1 MLSLGYVAIR
11 ILTMDSHK
19 RQSTVILRWLDMFR
33 NLLSSV
39 WRFLPAKI
47 RRWSVRAT
55 NVKFT
60 VTAAGIILDRE
71 GRVLLIKHRFRPGSG
86 WGIPGGFLQAGEEP
100 VDALRR
106 EMREE
111 IGLELDQPRIF
122 AVRTFARHSQLE
134 VVFVVNG
141 LGELKP
147 KSIEVERVAWF
158 KPDSLPDQ
166 LPSDQKKLIRSVLH
180 DGAKG
185 PD

>member
-1 MLSLGYVAIR
+1 
-11 ILTMDSHK
+11 
-19 RQSTVILRWLDMFR
+19 
-33 NLLSSV
+33 
-39 WRFLPAKI
+39 
-47 RRWSVRAT
+47 
-55 NVKFT
+55 
-60 VTAAGIILDRE
+60 
-71 GRVLLIKHRFRPGSG
+71 VLLIKHRFRPGSG

-106 EMREE
+106 ELREE

-122 AVRTFARHSQLE
+122 DVRTFSRHSQLE
-134 VVFVVNG
+134 VVFLVNAS
-141 LGELKP
+141 GETQP

-166 LPSDQKKLIRSVLH
+166 LPSDQKKLIRSALH

>member
-1 MLSLGYVAIR
+1 
-11 ILTMDSHK
+11 
-19 RQSTVILRWLDMFR
+19 
-33 NLLSSV
+33 
-39 WRFLPAKI
+39 
-47 RRWSVRAT
+47 VRAT

-60 VTAAGIILDRE
+60 VTAAGIIFDRE

-106 EMREE
+106 ELREE

-122 AVRTFARHSQLE
+122 DVRTFSRHSQLE
-134 VVFVVNG
+134 VVFLVNAS
-141 LGELKP
+141 GETQP
-147 KSIEVERVAWF
+147 KSIEVECVAWF

-166 LPSDQKKLIRSVLH
+166 LPSDQKKLIRSALH

>member
-1 MLSLGYVAIR
+1 MLKR
-11 ILTMDSHK
+11 IL
-19 RQSTVILRWLDMFR
+19 
-33 NLLSSV
+33 SSL
-39 WRFLPAKI
+39 WRRLPPKL

-106 EMREE
+106 ELREE
-111 IGLELDQPRIF
+111 IGLELDQPRIL
-122 AVRTFARHSQLE
+122 AVRTFSRHSQLE
-134 VVFVVNG
+134 VVF
-141 LGELKP
+141 LADAFSDMHP
-147 KSIEVERVAWF
+147 KSIEVEDVAWF
-158 KPDSLPDQ
+158 KLDSLPDQ
-166 LPSDQKKLIRSVLH
+166 LPSDQKKLIRSALH
-180 DGAKG
+180 DGAKA

>member
-1 MLSLGYVAIR
+1 
-11 ILTMDSHK
+11 
-19 RQSTVILRWLDMFR
+19 
-33 NLLSSV
+33 
-39 WRFLPAKI
+39 
-47 RRWSVRAT
+47 VRAT

-60 VTAAGIILDRE
+60 VTAAGIILDGE
-71 GRVLLIKHRFRPGSG
+71 GRVLLIKDRFRPGSG

-111 IGLELDQPRIF
+111 IGLDVNQPRIY

-134 VVFVVNG
+134 VVFLVNASG
-141 LGELKP
+141 DMQP

-158 KPDSLPDQ
+158 TPDALPDQ